1 MKKLASIFLLT
12 IYLFANTSFCEL
24 IKIGVFVS
32 HFMEHQFEN
41 EDINLSMFVT
51 IHYFSGNVKD
61 DDYDRDMELPFK
73 SHDVSPT
80 FSVVLLTPSFEYI
93 VIKSVGYSKRDFN
106 FYKFSNIATSYL
118 SEIWQPPKHLS

>member
-24 IKIGVFVS
+24 IKIGVFVN
-32 HFMEHQFEN
+32 HFKEHQFEN
-41 EDINLSMFVT
+41 EDINLYIFVT

-93 VIKSVGYSKRDFN
+93 VIKSVGYSKHDFR
-106 FYKFSNIATSYL
+106 FYKFSNIPTSHL
-118 SEIWQPPKHLS
+118 SEIWQPPKYLG

>member
-12 IYLFANTSFCEL
+12 IYLFANTQFCEL
-24 IKIGVFVS
+24 IKIGVFIN
-32 HFMEHQFEN
+32 HFVEHQSEN
-41 EDINLSMFVT
+41 EDISLSRFVV

-80 FSVVLLTPSFEYI
+80 LSFVLLNPSFEYI
-93 VIKSVGYSKRDFN
+93 LIKPVKYSKRDFN
-106 FYKFSNIATSYL
+106 FYKFSNIPTSYL
-118 SEIWQPPKHLS
+118 SEIWQPPKYLS